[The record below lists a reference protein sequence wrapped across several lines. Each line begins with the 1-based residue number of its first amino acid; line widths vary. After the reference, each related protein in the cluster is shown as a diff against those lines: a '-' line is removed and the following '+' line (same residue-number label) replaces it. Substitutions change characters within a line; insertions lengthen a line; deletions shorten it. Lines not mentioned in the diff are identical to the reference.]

1 MSEQEKRERKGLK
14 SPVMWF
20 FIMAIC
26 CVVAFLI
33 VALVKSCDAERADE
47 KAEKD
52 LQELVGMAP
61 SYEIQDL
68 A

>member
-1 MSEQEKRERKGLK
+1 MSEQEKRRKGLK
-14 SPVMWF
+14 SPITWF

-33 VALVKSCDAERADE
+33 VALVKSCDAEHQE
-47 KAEKD
+47 KQAEEE
-52 LQELVGMAP
+52 LQELVGYIP
-61 SYEIQDL
+61 SYEFK